1 MNISGVPLL
10 VELTNLPTS
19 STLTEI
25 DPKNISIDEDDVSAI
40 LWQRWIAC
48 YMLYDWNMHHAD
60 NAYFNNMY
68 KWGQKVC
75 KRLEGTTIDAASLK
89 NTLTDTFN
97 HILLED
103 VEDFIQ
109 THMKVWE
116 CDRLTVEFEVARVM
130 AEIFS
135 KQKS

>member
-1 MNISGVPLL
+1 MNIS
-10 VELTNLPTS
+10 
-19 STLTEI
+19 EI

-68 KWGQKVC
+68 IRVQKVC

-109 THMKVWE
+109 THMEVWK

-135 KQKS
+135 EQNS